1 MPFLKPRD
9 AVLHYTFRPGDPAR
23 RAIVF
28 ANSLGTDLRIWD
40 GVVARLPTDIPV
52 LTHDKRGHGLS
63 DVTDLDMATHI
74 HDCADLMDHLG
85 LRDALICG
93 VSVGGLIAQGLAA
106 TRPDLVAG
114 LVLSNTAHR
123 IGDAE
128 SWNAR
133 IARVTAEG
141 LEGMAHEIMA
151 RWFSSGFRT
160 ASPAEWAGYRNMLLR
175 TPAPGYIATCAA
187 IRDTDFTASTRAL
200 RLPVTC
206 ISGSADQA
214 TPPALVQGMAE
225 LIEGATLHCLTDIG
239 HLPCI
244 ETPDT
249 VAGLVL
255 DRYGRLP

>member
-40 GVVARLPTDIPV
+40 GVIARLPADIPV
-52 LTHDKRGHGLS
+52 LAHDKRGHGLS
-63 DVTDLDMATHI
+63 DVTALDRTTHI
-74 HDCADLMDHLG
+74 RDCADLMDRLD

-123 IGDAE
+123 IGNAE
-128 SWNAR
+128 GWNAR

-141 LEGMAHEIMA
+141 LDGMADEIMA
-151 RWFSSGFRT
+151 RWFSPGYR
-160 ASPAEWAGYRNMLLR
+160 AACPADWAGYRNMLLR
-175 TPAPGYIATCAA
+175 TPAAGYIATCAA
-187 IRDTDFTASTRAL
+187 IRDSDFTASTRAL
-200 RLPVTC
+200 RVAVTC
-206 ISGSADQA
+206 IAGSADQA
-214 TPPALVQGMAE
+214 TPPALVQGMAD
-225 LIEGATLHCLTDIG
+225 LIKGATLHCLTGVG

-244 ETPDT
+244 EAPDR
-249 VAGLVL
+249 VAGLVHEH
-255 DRYGRLP
+255 YGRLP